1 MRKLRALML
10 VAVFI
15 SIFSFSLPSQGFQ
28 LSDDTQQ
35 SILGEIFYLLVGAG
49 IGSLE
54 GPHATLFAM
63 GAGCGAGAGVEVLGY
78 FSGQKS
84 SPLEVIDSCGVVALL
99 GKIAEDSGPL
109 GGAAVFGS
117 WGIFD
122 EAVWEPLQLGGE
134 KTTKTTEGKKK

>member
-1 MRKLRALML
+1 MRRLAL
-10 VAVFI
+10 VAVFVLVFA
-15 SIFSFSLPSQGFQ
+15 FSSPSHGFQ
-28 LSDDTQQ
+28 LSDDTQRT
-35 SILGEIFYLLVGAG
+35 ILGEIFYLLVGVG

-54 GPHATLFAM
+54 GPHATVFAM
-63 GAGCGAGAGVEVLGY
+63 GAGCGAGAGVELLGH

-109 GGAAVFGS
+109 GGAGIFGS

-122 EAVWEPLQLGGE
+122 EAVWEPLQLGQIGGE
-134 KTTKTTEGKKK
+134 KTTEGKKK